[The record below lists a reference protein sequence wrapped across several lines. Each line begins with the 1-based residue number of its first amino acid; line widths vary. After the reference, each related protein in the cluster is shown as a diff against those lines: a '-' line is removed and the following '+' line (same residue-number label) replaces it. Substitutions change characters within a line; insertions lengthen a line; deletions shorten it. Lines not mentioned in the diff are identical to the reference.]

1 MLRRYELLDELAD
14 DAELVEGVA
23 ALTELANDWRR
34 RERTVRRRRAKL
46 ARLAL
51 KLRRER
57 GELDGHRRRADRIF
71 RGFTGRGIVKPAHT
85 SALSRCG
92 ESRAL

>member
-1 MLRRYELLDELAD
+1 MLRRTELLDDLVD
-14 DAELVEGVA
+14 YAELVEGVA

-34 RERTVRRRRAKL
+34 MERTVRKRRAKL

-57 GELDGHRRRADRIF
+57 SELDGHRRRA
-71 RGFTGRGIVKPAHT
+71 V
-85 SALSRCG
+85 
-92 ESRAL
+92 RAVGL

>member
-1 MLRRYELLDELAD
+1 MLRRHELLDELVD
-14 DAELVEGVA
+14 YAELVEGVA

-57 GELDGHRRRADRIF
+57 GELDGHRRRAARVA
-71 RGFTGRGIVKPAHT
+71 G
-85 SALSRCG
+85 LSR
-92 ESRAL
+92 R